1 MIRAFTV
8 AALLSVTTLSPRPA
22 EADQTT
28 ASGTAP
34 VLEHT
39 TVPLSPGTT
48 ADAMEPPRHDDNA
61 TVRHDQRSRPRL
73 LPVLYAT
80 SAAMNAYDIYSTRRA
95 LARGARELNPLMRGV
110 VDDTAT
116 LIALKTAVTLST
128 ALAAER
134 LWRDR
139 PIAAI
144 STVLAVNAIA
154 AAAAVHNA
162 RVLRHQ
168 SGVVGG
174 HTR

>member
-8 AALLSVTTLSPRPA
+8 AALLSVTTLTPRPA

-34 VLEHT
+34 VLQHT

-48 ADAMEPPRHDDNA
+48 ADAMEPPRHDDN
-61 TVRHDQRSRPRL
+61 
-73 LPVLYAT
+73 
-80 SAAMNAYDIYSTRRA
+80 
-95 LARGARELNPLMRGV
+95 
-110 VDDTAT
+110 AT